1 MIKSGKNIG
10 YSTKE
15 HCMSYLGN
23 NFRYLL
29 NIGLGY
35 SDLQAGE
42 VFLRENV
49 CVHLENN
56 IDKFNAI
63 CLMVDKLYALVDGT
77 IEPDNLDSL
86 SNH

>member
-1 MIKSGKNIG
+1 
-10 YSTKE
+10 
-15 HCMSYLGN
+15 MSYLGN

-49 CVHLENN
+49 CVHL
-56 IDKFNAI
+56 
-63 CLMVDKLYALVDGT
+63 
-77 IEPDNLDSL
+77 
-86 SNH
+86 